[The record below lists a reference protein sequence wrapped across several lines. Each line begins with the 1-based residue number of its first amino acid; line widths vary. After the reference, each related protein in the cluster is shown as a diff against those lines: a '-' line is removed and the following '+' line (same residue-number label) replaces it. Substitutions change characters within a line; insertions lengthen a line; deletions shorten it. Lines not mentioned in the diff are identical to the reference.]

1 MRGAILKCWKNTIE
15 YAVTLLYL
23 LPVMTNDEKIILL
36 RNYDLWCHLSDEE
49 YIELNVTH
57 HFVEAKKGEYI
68 YFDSHHLNKLYFVKD
83 GYIKIGFIDEEGNEI
98 IKEIIKEGEIFGQFA
113 LERNNMNGEF
123 ARAYKGNV
131 SLCAFSIE
139 DFEKLL
145 EKKPGLA
152 IKYSKQVGEKL
163 RRAEFRLVNMLHK
176 DVRSRLLAFFYHLAL
191 SEKYDSSAV
200 SCTVDN
206 FLTHDDIAKLIGS
219 ARQTV
224 TTILNQLEE
233 EGLIKIS
240 RKKILIP
247 DVKKLAQLVMV
258 T

>member
-1 MRGAILKCWKNTIE
+1 MSA
-15 YAVTLLYL
+15 
-23 LPVMTNDEKIILL
+23 DEKFMLL
-36 RNYDLWCHLSDEE
+36 RNYDFWCELSDEE
-49 YIELNVTH
+49 YKELNVAH
-57 HFVEAKKGEYI
+57 HFIEAKKGDYI

-83 GYIKIGFIDEEGNEI
+83 GYIKIGYIDGEGNEI

-113 LERNNMNGEF
+113 LERTNLNGEF

-145 EKKPGLA
+145 IKKPGLA
-152 IKYSKQVGEKL
+152 LTYSKQVGEKL
-163 RRAEFRLVNMLHK
+163 RRAEYRLINMLNK

-191 SEKYDSSAV
+191 MDGYNEIATSY
-200 SCTVDN
+200 TMDN

-224 TTILNQLEE
+224 TTYINQLEE
-233 EGLIKIS
+233 EGLLKIS
-240 RKKILIP
+240 RKKIILP
-247 DVKKLAQLVMV
+247 DMRKLHQLVIV

>member
-1 MRGAILKCWKNTIE
+1 MSSGEKM
-15 YAVTLLYL
+15 
-23 LPVMTNDEKIILL
+23 VML
-36 RNYDLWCHLSDEE
+36 RNYDLWCELSDEE
-49 YIELNVTH
+49 YAELNVAH
-57 HFVEAKKGEYI
+57 HFIDAKKGDYI

-113 LERNNMNGEF
+113 LEKNNLNGEF

-145 EKKPGLA
+145 TKKPMLA

-163 RRAEFRLVNMLHK
+163 RRAEFRLVNMLNK
-176 DVRSRLLAFFYHLAL
+176 DVRSRLLAFFYNLAVMDG
-191 SEKYDSSAV
+191 YDGIAA
-200 SCTVDN
+200 SCTIEN
-206 FLTHDDIAKLIGS
+206 YLTHDDVAKLIGS

-224 TTILNQLEE
+224 TTFINQLEN
-233 EGLIKIS
+233 EGLLKIT
-240 RKKILIP
+240 RKKITIP
-247 DVKKLAQLVMV
+247 DMKKLHQLVIV

>member
-1 MRGAILKCWKNTIE
+1 ME
-15 YAVTLLYL
+15 
-23 LPVMTNDEKIILL
+23 TNENFLLL
-36 RNYDLWCHLSDEE
+36 RNYDLWCHLSDQEYEE
-49 YIELNVTH
+49 LKVAH
-57 HFVEAKKGEYI
+57 HFIEAKKGDYI

-83 GYIKIGFIDEEGNEI
+83 GYIKIGFVDEKGNEI

-113 LERNNMNGEF
+113 LERTNLNGEF

-131 SLCAFSIE
+131 SLCAFTIE
-139 DFEKLL
+139 DFERLL
-145 EKKPGLA
+145 TKKPCLA

-163 RRAEFRLVNMLHK
+163 RRAEFRLISMLNK
-176 DVRSRLLAFFYHLAL
+176 DVRSRLLSFFYHLAMMEGYNGT
-191 SEKYDSSAV
+191 SV
-200 SCTVDN
+200 SYTFTN

-224 TTILNQLEE
+224 TTFINQLED
-233 EGLIKIS
+233 EGLLKIT

-247 DVKKLAQLVMV
+247 DIKRLRELVIV